1 MIGNLLKKIIGDKNT
16 KDRSTYQ
23 PFVESVNAVYPEIQ
37 SLTDNELRSQT
48 NTFIQKIQEDKSAL
62 EEQLAEAQGGS
73 RKHSDFQFKI
83 KQQFLKELKNSK
95 KRSMK
100 E

>member
-16 KDRSTYQ
+16 KDQSTYQ

-48 NTFIQKIQEDKSAL
+48 NIFIQFIFICA
-62 EEQLAEAQGGS
+62 
-73 RKHSDFQFKI
+73 
-83 KQQFLKELKNSK
+83 
-95 KRSMK
+95 
-100 E
+100 